1 MHSFKILKWRRWWS
15 ADRGETGFD
24 AQDDLWDAAKPKPR
38 HVDEVDNS
46 REDDWAGFTTT
57 YNLLDIQV
65 L

>member
-1 MHSFKILKWRRWWS
+1 MLCLKFKNGAIDDQLS
-15 ADRGETGFD
+15 YETGFD

-38 HVDEVDNS
+38 QVDEVDNS